1 MASEEHGMTV
11 AVIAFGQVGEQLGG
25 RHHERTVQPGLTVR
39 DLVVELGL
47 EEWIT
52 FGLSVALNGDR
63 CGMDTPLVEGA
74 EIALLPPV
82 SGG

>member
-1 MASEEHGMTV
+1 MASEDSTIAV

-25 RHHERTVQPGLTVR
+25 RHHERTVRNGLTVR
-39 DLVVELGL
+39 DLVVDLGL
-47 EEWIT
+47 EEWIS

-63 CGMDTPLVEGA
+63 CSMDTPLVEGS

>member
-1 MASEEHGMTV
+1 MASEDSTIAV

-25 RHHERTVQPGLTVR
+25 RHHERTVRNGLTVR
-39 DLVVELGL
+39 DLVVDLGL
-47 EEWIT
+47 AEWIS

-63 CGMDTPLVEGA
+63 CSMDTPLVEGS

>member
-1 MASEEHGMTV
+1 MASEDSTIAV
-11 AVIAFGQVGEQLGG
+11 AVIAFGQVGEQLGC
-25 RHHERTVQPGLTVR
+25 RHHERTVRNGLTVR
-39 DLVVELGL
+39 DLVVDLGL
-47 EEWIT
+47 EEWIS

-63 CGMDTPLVEGA
+63 CSMDTPLVEGS

>member
-1 MASEEHGMTV
+1 MAREDSTITV
-11 AVIAFGQVGEQLGG
+11 ALIAFGQVGEQLGG
-25 RHHERTVQPGLTVR
+25 RHHERTVRDGLTVR

-63 CGMDTPLVEGA
+63 CSMETALVEGA

>member
-1 MASEEHGMTV
+1 MAREDSTITV

-25 RHHERTVQPGLTVR
+25 RHHERTVRDGLTMR

-63 CGMDTPLVEGA
+63 CSMETPLMEGA

>member
-1 MASEEHGMTV
+1 MASEDSTIAV

-25 RHHERTVQPGLTVR
+25 RHHERMVPEGLTVR

-63 CGMDTPLVEGA
+63 CSMETPLMEGA